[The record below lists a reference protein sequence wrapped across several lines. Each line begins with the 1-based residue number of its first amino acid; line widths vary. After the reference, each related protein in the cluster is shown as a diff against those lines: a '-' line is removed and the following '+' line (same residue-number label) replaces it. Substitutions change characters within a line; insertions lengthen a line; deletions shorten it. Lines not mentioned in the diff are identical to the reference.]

1 MSNITEFYKNSKA
14 SKNNHLINNLT
25 KTPKKEKV
33 YPSLSNNILT
43 KNYFQEADLLY
54 LPTDKFGYK
63 YCLVVIDVYD
73 KMCDAEP
80 LKKKLAISIVKAFKK
95 IYKRG
100 ILKVPKI
107 IQFDQGT
114 EFKEETKQY
123 FNEEKANVK
132 YALTNRH
139 RQMALIERKNKE
151 IGGTIMKYQNAQ
163 ELIKKKTV
171 KGWVNELPALIK
183 VINEHL
189 PKRKPVPDNILYNK
203 FTKDILPLHEHVR
216 AILDHPINASNSK
229 RLGSVFRTG
238 DIRWNQEDK
247 TIEKIILNPGQPVM
261 YQLNGNSKDGLDNR
275 VAYTQEQLQVIKE
288 NEINIDPKIGNIKK
302 NKSKLNK

>member
-1 MSNITEFYKNSKA
+1 MSNIAEFYKNTKA
-14 SKNNHLINNLT
+14 SKKENHLINNLT
-25 KTPKKEKV
+25 KPPRKENV
-33 YPSLSNNILT
+33 YPSLSNNILS

-73 KMCDAEP
+73 KICDAEP
-80 LKKKLAISIVKAFKK
+80 LKTAEAIVKAFKK

-100 ILKVPKI
+100 ILKIPKI

-123 FNEEKANVK
+123 FKEENADVK
-132 YALTNRH
+132 YALANRH
-139 RQMALIERKNKE
+139 RQMALVERKNKE

-163 ELIKKKTV
+163 ELIKQKTV
-171 KGWVNELPALIK
+171 KGWVSELPELIK
-183 VINEHL
+183 VINEHI
-189 PKRKPVPDNILYNK
+189 PKRKPIPNHILYNK
-203 FTKDILPLHEHVR
+203 FSMDILPLHEHVR
-216 AILDHPINASNSK
+216 TILDHPINAATGK
-229 RLGSVFRTG
+229 RMGNIFRSG
-238 DIRWNQEDK
+238 DIRWNQIDR

-261 YQLNGNSKDGLDNR
+261 YQLNGNSKDGLDNK